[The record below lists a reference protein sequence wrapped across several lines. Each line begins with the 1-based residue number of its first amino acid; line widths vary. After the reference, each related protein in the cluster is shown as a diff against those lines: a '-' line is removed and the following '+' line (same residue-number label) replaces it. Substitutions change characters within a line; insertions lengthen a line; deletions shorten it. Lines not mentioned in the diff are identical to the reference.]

1 MAIYSERN
9 AILDGKDMDERIPEI
24 IGDAVEAVVAENCP
38 AKVPSDDWD
47 AKADGAVGP
56 PT

>member
-38 AKVPSDDWD
+38 AKVPATTGMPRPWSC
-47 AKADGAVGP
+47 GP